1 MAIGLFVVGAS
12 THQGLVSLAA
22 TFLPQIAVLFL
33 AVTLG
38 EVVRSRRAL
47 AAETAQRLRV
57 AHEERETEAARRVA
71 EERLRIARDLHDTVA
86 HSMATITVQAGSA
99 LHLLDGGD
107 TNLRRALTAIRA
119 TSKEALAEMRATLGQ
134 LRTGTSGDPQT
145 LTGGL
150 DRLPALCD
158 AVTAAGAPVTVEV
171 EGEQRP
177 LPPAVDQA
185 AYRILQESLTNV
197 LRHAG
202 QAARA
207 TVSLRYEPAALEIQV
222 TDDGG
227 QGTGHGGPGT
237 DGSGTP
243 NPARPAG
250 DGLQPA
256 RGGHGLTGMAE
267 RAAAVGGKVTAGLR
281 TGGGFEVAAWLPA
294 GRRRGRE
301 MIRVLLADDQALV
314 RAGFRALLE
323 SADDIS
329 VVAEAQNGG
338 AAVALVRELTPDVV
352 LMDLNMPEVDG
363 LTATGRIT
371 ADPSLAAVKVV
382 VLTTFDDDEHVFA
395 ALRAGASGFLVKDI
409 EPEELLQAVRVVA
422 RGDALL
428 APSVTRS
435 LIAAFTRQPA
445 LEPAARAAG
454 AGAGPGAP
462 GASSGD
468 ARAVARQVGL
478 ASLTGREREV
488 VALVAAGLSNDEIAA
503 RLVVSPLTAKTH
515 VSRSMTKLAARDR
528 AQLVVIAYEHGL
540 AGPGGQGGPAGS
552 RTG

>member
-1 MAIGLFVVGAS
+1 
-12 THQGLVSLAA
+12 
-22 TFLPQIAVLFL
+22 
-33 AVTLG
+33 
-38 EVVRSRRAL
+38 
-47 AAETAQRLRV
+47 
-57 AHEERETEAARRVA
+57 
-71 EERLRIARDLHDTVA
+71 
-86 HSMATITVQAGSA
+86 
-99 LHLLDGGD
+99 
-107 TNLRRALTAIRA
+107 
-119 TSKEALAEMRATLGQ
+119 
-134 LRTGTSGDPQT
+134 
-145 LTGGL
+145 
-150 DRLPALCD
+150 
-158 AVTAAGAPVTVEV
+158 
-171 EGEQRP
+171 
-177 LPPAVDQA
+177 
-185 AYRILQESLTNV
+185 
-197 LRHAG
+197 
-202 QAARA
+202 
-207 TVSLRYEPAALEIQV
+207 
-222 TDDGG
+222 
-227 QGTGHGGPGT
+227 
-237 DGSGTP
+237 
-243 NPARPAG
+243 
-250 DGLQPA
+250 
-256 RGGHGLTGMAE
+256 
-267 RAAAVGGKVTAGLR
+267 
-281 TGGGFEVAAWLPA
+281 
-294 GRRRGRE
+294 

-435 LIAAFTRQPA
+435 LIAAFARQPA
-445 LEPAARAAG
+445 QEPAARAAG
-454 AGAGPGAP
+454 AGAGRGAP

-478 ASLTGREREV
+478 ASLTDREREV

-552 RTG
+552 RAG